1 MAILYGPFLMA
12 TSVCTYLLNF
22 IFRNRKIDDWMVS
35 FWGRIS
41 CRMFGVRV
49 HVVGLEHLH
58 EVGGAVLVFNHASF
72 FDIFALADGIP
83 GLRFGAKIELFK
95 IPFFGA
101 AMMRL
106 GMLPIDRAR
115 KESVFRIYDEATI
128 RMQNGERFALAPEGG
143 RTKQQPEGGRTK
155 PQPGRL
161 TSRQFSGGEA
171 RQSPAGDTDRKSRE
185 ILAPFKS
192 GPFVFAIQAQVP
204 IVPVVIRGA
213 SQILP
218 KGQLFPNWDRWFRDV
233 EVRILPPLSTQNY
246 DLKNRPDLQQQVYC
260 EMQSQLN

>member
-1 MAILYGPFLMA
+1 
-12 TSVCTYLLNF
+12 
-22 IFRNRKIDDWMVS
+22 
-35 FWGRIS
+35 
-41 CRMFGVRV
+41 
-49 HVVGLEHLH
+49 
-58 EVGGAVLVFNHASF
+58 
-72 FDIFALADGIP
+72 
-83 GLRFGAKIELFK
+83 
-95 IPFFGA
+95 
-101 AMMRL
+101 MMRL

-155 PQPGRL
+155 PQPASNGKW
-161 TSRQFSGGEA
+161 GDA
-171 RQSPAGDTDRKSRE
+171 RQSPAGDTGRKPRE

-233 EVRILPPLSTQNY
+233 EVRILPPLSTQSY
-246 DLKNRPDLQQQVYC
+246 DLKNRPDLQRQVYC